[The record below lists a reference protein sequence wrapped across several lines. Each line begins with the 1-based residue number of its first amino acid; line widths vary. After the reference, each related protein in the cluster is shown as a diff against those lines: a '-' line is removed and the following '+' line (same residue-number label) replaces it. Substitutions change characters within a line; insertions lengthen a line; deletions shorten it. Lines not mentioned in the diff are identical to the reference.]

1 MPQWTLDAL
10 ERVLLRIW
18 TIFTASWVPTR
29 LKWVRSAHLH
39 RRKWERHSQ
48 IIFFPYNYLNNAS
61 QTATTGRSGGWLV
74 KLSRIFPFVLREF
87 YYRISTKESP
97 VLNVER
103 NVLVSVCTCG
113 GKWRKLKHLK
123 LVYFLSPS
131 YAYSQS
137 GCQRAKCAH
146 ELRIIE
152 IEILIPL
159 FRLKLFC
166 VSLN

>member
-39 RRKWERHSQ
+39 RRKWERHYQ
-48 IIFFPYNYLNNAS
+48 IIFFPHNYLNNAS
-61 QTATTGRSGGWLV
+61 QTATTSRSGGWLV

-113 GKWRKLKHLK
+113 GKWRIINLFIFWVHLTHTLSRAVSEQNARTNWELLKSK
-123 LVYFLSPS
+123 F
-131 YAYSQS
+131 
-137 GCQRAKCAH
+137 
-146 ELRIIE
+146 
-152 IEILIPL
+152 
-159 FRLKLFC
+159 
-166 VSLN
+166 

>member
-1 MPQWTLDAL
+1 MNAGRSRTRTAENMDNFHRFLSTDEIKMGSERSSASKKVRETL
-10 ERVLLRIW
+10 
-18 TIFTASWVPTR
+18 SN
-29 LKWVRSAHLH
+29 H
-39 RRKWERHSQ
+39 
-48 IIFFPYNYLNNAS
+48 FFPHNYLNNAS

-152 IEILIPL
+152 IEVLIPL